1 MHISYANLKILKLVE
16 HRSQEGSLGQLK
28 MSKKIGDMGFVRLDL
43 YFEKLLRPKS
53 GEKIR
58 FTLQVNVFPHISFL
72 KIFDFIASFRIYIRK
87 IYR

>member
-53 GEKIR
+53 DQFVLSRYQKNTIYLTSQCVSAYKL
-58 FTLQVNVFPHISFL
+58 F
-72 KIFDFIASFRIYIRK
+72 KDF
-87 IYR
+87 